1 MMNANNNK
9 LGIHVWK
16 SLTPDQPKPSLKLWP
31 SSCAHEHIVYA
42 EVNGIAYITSNSFLH
57 AIMKNFQAVCALENG
72 LEYNQNAVH
81 PQSGITHTNV
91 AVEHIEQNITRSSSH
106 IKITFDL
113 HWDADGQRHSD
124 TRFFA
129 VFKPS
134 PLAVSTL

>member
-1 MMNANNNK
+1 MMNANNNR

-31 SSCAHEHIVYA
+31 SSCAHEHVVYA
-42 EVNGIAYITSNSFLH
+42 EVNGIAYTTSNSFLH

-72 LEYNQNAVH
+72 LSLTPALAQDYRGVE
-81 PQSGITHTNV
+81 GINHTNV

-113 HWDADGQRHSD
+113 HWDADGASHSD

-129 VFKPS
+129 VFKP
-134 PLAVSTL
+134 PP

>member
-1 MMNANNNK
+1 MTAIR
-9 LGIHVWK
+9 IHVWK
-16 SLTPDQPKPSLKLWP
+16 SLTPGQPKPSLRL
-31 SSCAHEHIVYA
+31 CHHHEEEVYA
-42 EVNGIAYITSNSFLH
+42 EVNGIAYTTSNSFLH

-72 LEYNQNAVH
+72 LEYDPSDYRGVG
-81 PQSGITHTNV
+81 GINHTIV

-113 HWDADGQRHSD
+113 HWDADGASHSD

-134 PLAVSTL
+134 P

>member
-1 MMNANNNK
+1 MQEHAKNK
-9 LGIHVWK
+9 LRVHVWK

-31 SSCAHEHIVYA
+31 SSCAHEHVVYA
-42 EVNGIAYITSNSFLH
+42 EVNGIAYTTSNSFLH

-72 LEYNQNAVH
+72 LEYNQSALH
-81 PQSGITHTNV
+81 GLIKHTNV

-113 HWDADGQRHSD
+113 HWDADGERHSD

-134 PLAVSTL
+134 P